1 MNDNIDLIIEKTRG
15 DFLSFIQNTNL
26 PPSIIYYLVK
36 DVYIS
41 IQKEYFS
48 YLNNLVKQ
56 DEQKQAEKINQDLSD
71 MQNLSTMSEY
81 KLNTNGQE
89 ED

>member
-56 DEQKQAEKINQDLSD
+56 SEQKQTEKISQDLD
-71 MQNLSTMSEY
+71 YMQNLSTMSEY
-81 KLNTNGQE
+81 IPNNNDQE
-89 ED
+89 EN